1 MKNLLSFLGR
11 RLLFIL
17 PQLFGILLVSF
28 FLIKS
33 IPGDPAVLML
43 GPTATTEAI
52 ATLRSK
58 LGLDHSFPVQFWQFL
73 VDLMHGDLGTS
84 WQTTRPVLDDL
95 LQRFPATLELV
106 TFGLLVAILVG
117 VPLGIASAFNEKGW
131 LGRIANIYGMSAGA
145 LPDFWLALV
154 FIFVFYTL
162 LHLVPA
168 PLGRLDMTVLPPP
181 QVTGFLTIDSLM
193 ASDWGAF
200 RSAVAH
206 LILPVMTLGLINAGP
221 ILKMTQSS
229 MERML
234 RSGSAATK
242 CSPAC
247 RGAAGRSSCAAQRP
261 ALDHHDHQRTLRL
274 PPWRR
279 GTGRDRVQLGRGGT
293 IRRAGGAELRRLPR
307 PRLRAVLSGVLPLR
321 LSRRGHYLLCH
332 RPPALSL
339 TC

>member
-1 MKNLLSFLGR
+1 MRNLISFLGR
-11 RLLFIL
+11 RLLFVL

-106 TFGLLVAILVG
+106 TFGLVVALLVG

-168 PLGRLDMTVLPPP
+168 PLGRLDMIVLPPP
-181 QVTGFLTIDSLM
+181 QVTGFLTIDSLL
-193 ASDWGAF
+193 AGDWGAF

-234 RSGSAATK
+234 QSDFSRY
-242 CSPAC
+242 
-247 RGAAGRSSCAAQRP
+247 
-261 ALDHHDHQRTLRL
+261 
-274 PPWRR
+274 
-279 GTGRDRVQLGRGGT
+279 
-293 IRRAGGAELRRLPR
+293 E
-307 PRLRAVLSGVLPLR
+307 VLSGLPRRLVVRHALHNALPSIITIISVLYGYLLGGAVLVEIVFSWGGAGQYAVQGVLNSDVYPVLGFVLFSAVFSLFVYLVVDIIYFAIDPR
-321 LSRRGHYLLCH
+321 LSH
-332 RPPALSL
+332 
-339 TC
+339 